1 MSFLCKAKIIKCN
14 YSKDSYR
21 IFNCSPIAET
31 PKELTLSEYFTFS
44 VKGELAYLSEN
55 KEYEL
60 ELEVISESPK
70 FGSTCKVI
78 SIPSLSAL
86 DLDTLTLEQ
95 SEEILSEITTT
106 TQADYIL
113 KAYPD
118 FIRKVLTEGKESID
132 VKKIYNVGEYRLNAY
147 IRLLTDKYKYLHILQ
162 AFKQYEIDITD
173 CKSLYD
179 TYHDDVNITKGFEE
193 KPYRTLINVLG
204 RSFYKTDRL
213 LMEIRPELESE
224 CERCEFMI
232 LDVLDRN
239 EIDGSSKL
247 NANVLYT
254 VAKEDYNSPQ
264 LLPLLKKVAI
274 ESDLIYY
281 KEDTNELAKMAT
293 YNGECLIASFIKDK
307 INSSK
312 DNIWDID
319 WNKYTKVDDFQM
331 TETQSLALKNLCES
345 DISILAGY
353 SGSGKSSS
361 VKGIVT
367 LLEDN
372 GKTYSLLTPTGK
384 SARVLAESTGRKA
397 STIHRRCLQ
406 GEISEDCLIVDEFG
420 MVSIELACMIINAIQ
435 NEHIKVIF
443 VGDPSQIE
451 SINVGTV
458 FDDLIKSDIIPTTML
473 TEIFRYKSNG
483 SLFVA
488 TNIRQGKSFFNDT
501 EMVKHTDNLYT
512 VGNNY
517 KFIETDDIFDNVVKE
532 YTNLISKGIKPLNIL
547 CLSPMNKGDCGTI
560 RINKAI
566 QEEINPPKP
575 NEKIITRKLDNEE
588 ITFRVK
594 DVVINTKNDY
604 NAVSQEAYYKMKEDE
619 LLTEEDVAD
628 TMVMNGQ
635 TGTIREMLDDGMIIQ
650 FDEELIYYSKRKVYN
665 LLLAY
670 SISIHKAQ
678 GSTID
683 YSIEIVSE
691 HHSRMLS
698 RGLLYVGTT
707 RNRISHVDIGNI
719 DAFNKAL
726 TIDKNEIRKTWLKEL
741 LLDNSQ

>member
-1 MSFLCKAKIIKCN
+1 MSFVQKVKIIKQNYCN
-14 YSKDSYR
+14 GDFVILS
-21 IFNCSPIAET
+21 FSPIGECN
-31 PKELTLSEYFTFS
+31 PQLKLSEYFTAS
-44 VKGELAYLSEN
+44 IKGNIKYLSVG
-55 KEYEL
+55 KEYDIEMKEVSFNPKWGGTYEL
-60 ELEVISESPK
+60 LS
-70 FGSTCKVI
+70 C
-78 SIPSLSAL
+78 PSLTTL
-86 DLDTLTLEQ
+86 DLDSLTLE
-95 SEEILSEITTT
+95 SSKEILNEITTES
-106 TQADYIL
+106 QSKNIL
-113 KAYPD
+113 DAYPN
-118 FIRKVLTEGKESID
+118 FIKLILTEGKDSVD
-132 VKKIYNVGEYRLNAY
+132 VKNIYNVGEYRLNAY
-147 IRLLTDKYKYLHILQ
+147 IRLLTDKYKYLNIITKLKE
-162 AFKQYEIDITD
+162 FEVDIVD
-173 CKSLYD
+173 AKNLYD
-179 TYHDDVNITKGFEE
+179 TYHDDKTILDEFENN
-193 KPYRTLINVLG
+193 PYKALIWCLKRPFNKV
-204 RSFYKTDRL
+204 DRL
-213 LMEIRPELESE
+213 LMDIRPNLSDSE
-224 CERCEFMI
+224 IRCEFIM

-239 EIDGSSKL
+239 EIDGSSRL
-247 NANVLYT
+247 SAEILYT

-281 KEDTNELAKMAT
+281 KEDTNELAKMST

-307 INSSK
+307 LNSSK

-575 NEKIITRKLDNEE
+575 NEKIITRKLDNDE

-619 LLTEEDVAD
+619 LLTEDDVAD
-628 TMVMNGQ
+628 TMIMNGQ
-635 TGTIREMLDDGMIIQ
+635 TGTIREILDEGMIIQ
-650 FDEELIYYSKRKVYN
+650 FDEELIYYSKRKVYT

-670 SISIHKAQ
+670 SVSIHKAQ